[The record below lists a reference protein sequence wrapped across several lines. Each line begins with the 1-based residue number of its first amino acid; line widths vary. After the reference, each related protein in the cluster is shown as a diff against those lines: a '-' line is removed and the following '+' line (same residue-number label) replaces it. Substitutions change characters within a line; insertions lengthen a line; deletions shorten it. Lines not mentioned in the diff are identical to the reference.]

1 MNTFSDRPIRKF
13 NPGTFQSDDELI
25 EQFVVRKHELEI
37 ALEILRGNI
46 ESPSCQH
53 FLVVA
58 PRGRGKT
65 MLLARAAAELR
76 TDDKLSKYLLPVQF
90 MEESQEVFNLAD
102 FWLET
107 LFHLSR
113 ESIRLDPV
121 ISRELRDRHTALTDR
136 WHEQEIE
143 EHAHAAVLE
152 AADRLDKRLV
162 LMVENLQGLCENV
175 DKDFGWKLRAVLQS
189 EPQIMLLASATS
201 RFRGLDDVNEPFFE
215 LFRIMDLE
223 PLTTEECRRLWQ
235 LLSGDTEIGRQI
247 RPLQILTGGSPR
259 LLIIVAGFALHR
271 SLRQLMEELV
281 RLIDEHTEYFR
292 GHLEPL
298 GKTERRV
305 YLAVIDLWQPSS
317 TGEIASR
324 ARMDVRKVSTM
335 LGRLIRRGV
344 VTLDPDSSRGKKHYV
359 ATERLYSIY
368 YKLRRERDE
377 AAVVRNLIH
386 FMAVFYSEDE
396 LADMSGKLLA
406 EAERWPVIREGIE
419 RAVAE
424 QPQLA
429 KLFFSKPAG
438 IDAKKE
444 SRFFEEV
451 MSALQKKEF
460 EKVIEIAERILA
472 SQSTKRSRVPE
483 QFIARTYLLK
493 GTAHGELKDFEESV
507 VAFNEA
513 IKYFGTNDANGIA
526 IALACKG
533 MANSDLGGFKEA
545 IESFDEVV
553 TRFGTSKAVNLQYP
567 IALAL
572 VSKGKAQVKLGN
584 IEAAIATFN
593 EVNKR
598 FDANIV
604 PEIQSQVAT
613 ALTQMV
619 IAQTQLADPD
629 TAIAAFDKLIER
641 FGDSKIPEIQRLV
654 SNALHH
660 IGNSRTRF
668 ADPDT
673 VIAVFDKLIERF
685 GDSKA
690 LWHQSLFAMGL
701 FEKGMAQTVHRN
713 AQEGITSF
721 NEVVNRFG
729 DSKAQR
735 LQLEV
740 AKALSIKG
748 RLQVDIG
755 SADEILQTC
764 EELEQR
770 LDKIPDNMKI
780 GFTWR
785 LLWMRTKGLLA
796 KEKLGTAMDTF
807 HSVYNSFVPNDD
819 MMIGHMIEI
828 VIDLITSGTSE
839 RDLLKILSSD
849 KAKSDKLLPLLVAVR
864 QRAGEQVRAPAEIL
878 EVAAD
883 IQKRIKA
890 REAKDTSVVS

>member
-1 MNTFSDRPIRKF
+1 
-13 NPGTFQSDDELI
+13 
-25 EQFVVRKHELEI
+25 
-37 ALEILRGNI
+37 
-46 ESPSCQH
+46 
-53 FLVVA
+53 
-58 PRGRGKT
+58 

-76 TDDKLSKYLLPVQF
+76 TNDKLSKYLLPVQF
-90 MEESQEVFNLAD
+90 MEESQEIFNLAD

-121 ISRELRDRHTALTDR
+121 IARELQDRHTALTDR
-136 WHEQEIE
+136 WHDQAIE

-201 RFRGLDDVNEPFFE
+201 RFKGLDDVDQPFFE
-215 LFRIMDLE
+215 LFRIIDLE
-223 PLTTEECRRLWQ
+223 PLTTDECRRLWQ

-377 AAVVRNLIH
+377 AAVVLNLIH

-396 LADMSGKLLA
+396 LADMSGKLMA
-406 EAERWPVIREGIE
+406 EAKQWPAIREGIE

-424 QPQLA
+424 QPQLGS
-429 KLFFSKPAG
+429 LFFSKTAG
-438 IDAKKE
+438 TDAKKE
-444 SRFFEEV
+444 SQFFEEIT
-451 MSALQKKEF
+451 AAFHEKAF
-460 EKVIEIAERILA
+460 EKMIEVAERILA
-472 SQSTKRSRVPE
+472 SQSTKRSRVSE
-483 QFIARTYLLK
+483 QFIARLYLLK
-493 GTAHGELKDFEESV
+493 ATAHAELKDLEEAIG
-507 VAFNEA
+507 AFDEA
-513 IKYFGTNDANGIA
+513 IKYFGTNDANVVA

-533 MANSDLGGFKEA
+533 RANSELGEFKEA
-545 IESFDEVV
+545 IAIFDEVI
-553 TRFGTSKAVNLQYP
+553 TRFGTSKAVNMQVP

-572 VSKGKAQVKLGN
+572 VSKGMAQVKLGN
-584 IEAAIATFN
+584 IEAAIASFN

-598 FDANIV
+598 FDTNKV

-613 ALTQMV
+613 ALTHVVM
-619 IAQTQLADPD
+619 ARTQLADPD
-629 TAIAAFDKLIER
+629 TAIAVFDKLIER
-641 FGDSKIPEIQRLV
+641 FGDSKIPEIQGLV

-660 IGNSRTRF
+660 IGDSRTQL

-673 VIAVFDKLIERF
+673 AIAVFDKLIERF
-685 GDSKA
+685 GDSEA

-701 FEKGMAQTVHRN
+701 FEKGMAQTVHGN
-713 AQEGITSF
+713 AKEGITSF
-721 NEVVNRFG
+721 NEIIKRLG
-729 DSKAQR
+729 DSKEKR

-764 EELEQR
+764 EKLEQR
-770 LDKIPDNMKI
+770 LDRLPDNMKV

-796 KEKLGTAMDTF
+796 KQKLGDAMDTF
-807 HSVYNSFVPNDD
+807 HSVYDSFVPSEDV
-819 MMIGHMIEI
+819 MIRHMLEI
-828 VIDLITSGTSE
+828 VTDLVTSGASE
-839 RDLLKILSSD
+839 RDLVEILESD
-849 KAKSDKLLPLLVAVR
+849 KTKSDKLLPLLVALRSYHYLNSHGPLPCPNRPAARLPGPRSVPIGPGCPRARRR
-864 QRAGEQVRAPAEIL
+864 QCPLRR
-878 EVAAD
+878 
-883 IQKRIKA
+883 R
-890 REAKDTSVVS
+890 